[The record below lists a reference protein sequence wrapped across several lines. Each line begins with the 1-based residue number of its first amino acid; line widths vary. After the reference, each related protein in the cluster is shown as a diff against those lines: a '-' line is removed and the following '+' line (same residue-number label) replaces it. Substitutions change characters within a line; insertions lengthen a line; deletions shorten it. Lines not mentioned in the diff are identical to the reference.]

1 MLDYAIAAESP
12 RIVSSSA
19 TRILLV
25 DDDRVG
31 LAMLKD
37 MLENFGHKVQTAE
50 NGAEAFA
57 IIREDPAA
65 IDIILTDSIMPV
77 MDGVALTRRLKRD
90 SECADIPIVM
100 LTGAKEV
107 DDIKTGIEAGAFY
120 YLMKPAVPELVQ
132 SVLDSAM
139 KEVSRKRGLAAKLGA
154 HQSAFANVQVLRMV
168 LSKPEEVESVCSLL
182 ASVHDRPEKVVQ
194 GIFELVQNSI
204 EHGIL
209 RFGFEEKHR
218 LLASGGWKQ
227 AVAERSKDPAYGQAT
242 VEATILRKPDSLILT
257 VKDPGP
263 GFVWRPY
270 LTADMSRSST
280 LCGRGIARANS
291 FIFDKLVYNAAGNEA
306 TALMALK
313 PKARW

>member
-1 MLDYAIAAESP
+1 MLDYAVAAESP

-263 GFVWRPY
+263 DLVWRHY
-270 LTADMSRSST
+270 LTADLSRSST
-280 LCGRGIARANS
+280 LCGRGNARANS